1 MITLLW
7 KTWFYKGWS
16 NELDTVR
23 VGGGGGGYLHINC
36 NIIVDVTL
44 FRL

>member
-7 KTWFYKGWS
+7 KTWFHKGWC

-23 VGGGGGGYLHINC
+23 VGGGGGGGGVIYML
-36 NIIVDVTL
+36 IVIL
-44 FRL
+44 